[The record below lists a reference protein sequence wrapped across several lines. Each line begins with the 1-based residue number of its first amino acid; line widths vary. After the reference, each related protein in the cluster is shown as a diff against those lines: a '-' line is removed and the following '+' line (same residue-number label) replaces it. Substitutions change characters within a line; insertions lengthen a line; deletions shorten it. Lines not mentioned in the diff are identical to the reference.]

1 MKPLS
6 VMPEANHMF
15 KSVNWAF
22 FPLLWAMYNPLP
34 FLTLTSS
41 WRSRVFFILT
51 QPAASTGSWFMAGY
65 RPVSYL
71 IAVYAMYNKITIQR
85 LDLG

>member
-6 VMPEANHMF
+6 VMPEANRMF

-22 FPLLWAMYNPLP
+22 FPLLWAIYNPLP

-41 WRSRVFFILT
+41 LRSKVFFILT
-51 QPAASTGSWFMAGY
+51 QLAASSWFMAGY
-65 RPVSYL
+65 HPVSYL
-71 IAVYAMYNKITIQR
+71 IAVYAMYNKITVQR
-85 LDLG
+85 LNLG